1 MYKNL
6 HETNKLI
13 DRLEKYARNNLY
25 GFTIEFKNDKINKV
39 KPSKNKRYSVGCN
52 KMLME
57 ISLKGK
63 KIYLQ
68 NFKLLEYNH
77 YIGGWFNKEQKVFQ
91 IELILLCDNYI
102 KSINTGKC
110 HKQYSIYDLIL
121 QKEIVLR
128 ENYIKECK
136 NNNKRLYSIKDK
148 YSIMYVANRHS
159 NDPSLIWVSGTTKND
174 LKKMGITVYCIAKKA
189 YEYYY
194 QINKKDLPENLKV
207 NIKEV

>member
-13 DRLEKYARNNLY
+13 NRLEKYARKNFN

-102 KSINTGKC
+102 KSINTGKYY
-110 HKQYSIYDLIL
+110 KQYSIYDLIL

-136 NNNKRLYSIKDK
+136 NNNKRLYSMKDK
-148 YSIMYVANRHS
+148 YSIMAEKT
-159 NDPSLIWVSGTTKND
+159 LTKKTIRISRNT
-174 LKKMGITVYCIAKKA
+174 LLTVYNRND
-189 YEYYY
+189 YLEVNLETGEYYG
-194 QINKKDLPENLKV
+194 ID
-207 NIKEV
+207 KEE